1 MKLLAV
7 TALVASA
14 SAADCTFWNM
24 PDKVYSDAKCTTEKT
39 DMKDADKTAALKKLN
54 DAMNTKCLGAAG
66 TFMQTKCEGKT
77 ITAGL
82 YSDDKCT
89 KKKDPPKTE
98 EKKEETKTEE
108 KKEEKKDAG
117 PPCMPFGGAFAKMT
131 GANMLAASV
140 AAGAAIMASLY

>member
-39 DMKDADKTAALKKLN
+39 DMKDADKTAALKKYN

-77 ITAGL
+77 VTAGL
-82 YSDDKCT
+82 YTDDKCT
-89 KKKDPPKTE
+89 KEKELTDDQKKKAEELKEKSE
-98 EKKEETKTEE
+98 EKKPE
-108 KKEEKKDAG
+108 G
-117 PPCMPFGGAFAKMT
+117 PPCMPFGTAFAKMT
-131 GANMLAASV
+131 GANMLAATV
-140 AAGAAIMASLY
+140 AAGAAIMASFY